1 MNPIEKEFFKTFTR
15 HNVYD
20 WLNKTSFRTTISMLH
35 AYTKKNRMVFLIKR
49 VRYTLR
55 QSAVLTLTL
64 LNGVR
69 YRTTGVAYT
78 LAARSF

>member
-1 MNPIEKEFFKTFTR
+1 
-15 HNVYD
+15 
-20 WLNKTSFRTTISMLH
+20 MLH

-69 YRTTGVAYT
+69 YRTIVVAYT

>member
-1 MNPIEKEFFKTFTR
+1 
-15 HNVYD
+15 
-20 WLNKTSFRTTISMLH
+20 MLH
-35 AYTKKNRMVFLIKR
+35 AYTKKNRMVFLIKP

-64 LNGVR
+64 LNGVK

>member
-1 MNPIEKEFFKTFTR
+1 MHILRKT
-15 HNVYD
+15 D
-20 WLNKTSFRTTISMLH
+20 
-35 AYTKKNRMVFLIKR
+35 RMVFLIKR
-49 VRYTLR
+49 VRYTSR

-64 LNGVR
+64 LNGVK

>member
-1 MNPIEKEFFKTFTR
+1 
-15 HNVYD
+15 
-20 WLNKTSFRTTISMLH
+20 MLH

-64 LNGVR
+64 LNGVK

-78 LAARSF
+78 LAARSFLKWKKEPLNSICLY